1 MAFRI
6 YTKTGD
12 QGKTSLIGGTRVS
25 KGSLR
30 IETYGTVDEL
40 NAFIGW
46 VGDYQQEKALVSE
59 IREIQDRLFTM
70 GSSLA
75 TDPDKDIRMS
85 LPALQPS
92 DITTL
97 EKAIDR
103 MEAELPP
110 MRAFLLP
117 GGHPAVSVC
126 HVARCVCRRAERL
139 CVQLADAGTSLPT
152 GVLPYL
158 NRLSDYLFV
167 LARYT
172 ARAYQAEEIPWK
184 PRN

>member
-25 KGSLR
+25 KASLR
-30 IETYGTVDEL
+30 IEAYGTLDEL
-40 NAFIGW
+40 NAYIGW
-46 VGDYQQEKALVSE
+46 VADYQKEEVLVAE

-75 TDPDKDIRMS
+75 TDPDKEVRMS
-85 LPALQPS
+85 LPELQPS
-92 DITTL
+92 DIAML

-103 MEAELPP
+103 MEASLPP
-110 MRAFLLP
+110 MQAFILP

-126 HVARCVCRRAERL
+126 HVARCVCRRTERL
-139 CVQLADAGTSLPT
+139 CVQLADEHPPLPST
-152 GVLPYL
+152 VLPYL

-167 LARYT
+167 LARHT
-172 ARAYQAEEIPWK
+172 ARIYQAEEIVWK
-184 PRN
+184 PRR